1 MSCVCW
7 PQAAQTNGF
16 APHASQEQLDCF
28 QYLRECMI
36 SNQSPYRNP
45 SGLSAQ
51 GLSEGQL
58 SEAAHYFLAN
68 LERLLNANLDILTE
82 VTLLHMM
89 KLIVKGPLHRL

>member
-1 MSCVCW
+1 
-7 PQAAQTNGF
+7 
-16 APHASQEQLDCF
+16 
-28 QYLRECMI
+28 MI

-68 LERLLNANLDILTE
+68 LERLLNANLDTLTE
-82 VTLLHMM
+82 VILLHMM
-89 KLIVKGPLHRL
+89 TAVVKDLNYMNFEWFTSASCSSWFSHVASAGAEYSHEASKSC

>member
-1 MSCVCW
+1 
-7 PQAAQTNGF
+7 
-16 APHASQEQLDCF
+16 
-28 QYLRECMI
+28 MI

-58 SEAAHYFLAN
+58 SEAAQYFLAN

-82 VTLLHMM
+82 VTSLHMM
-89 KLIVKGPLHRL
+89 ATVVKVFTQALKFSRVLMVLLVFTCTMC

>member
-1 MSCVCW
+1 
-7 PQAAQTNGF
+7 
-16 APHASQEQLDCF
+16 
-28 QYLRECMI
+28 MI

-68 LERLLNANLDILTE
+68 LERLLNANLDTLTE
-82 VTLLHMM
+82 VTLLRMM
-89 KLIVKGPLHRL
+89 TTVVKDLLYTL

>member
-1 MSCVCW
+1 
-7 PQAAQTNGF
+7 
-16 APHASQEQLDCF
+16 
-28 QYLRECMI
+28 MI

-68 LERLLNANLDILTE
+68 LERLLKANLVILTE
-82 VTLLHMM
+82 VFLLHMM
-89 KLIVKGPLHRL
+89 TTEDLLHELHQCSWSSWCSCAASAAAEYSQEA